1 MKKFLL
7 LSGALLA
14 LLSATS
20 CTQWY
25 GLNDYLRVKVDAD
38 GNHGIYRGEEEVVPM
53 EYQSFQVVDAP
64 RSNFLAS
71 REIYDTYVIGKKADG
86 CDLWRIGRTSMS
98 EVLLYSA
105 PEIEPLDLRPDGFS
119 GNARKLYVG
128 TLADGKKEVYNRF
141 ARPHKSGPYDEVY
154 PGVEEWIFRVGDK
167 WGVKHISN
175 KGTEAKYDQV
185 YTFDCYGL
193 NYCLKQNGQYAVY
206 GCIRDD
212 GDLNRQ
218 GSLSYDEIEILRG
231 YASKEYSEYSFEIED
246 LPDDLYERFRKDLGL
261 RPLVKGW

>member
-53 EYQSFQVVDAP
+53 EYQSFQVVDEP
-64 RSNFLAS
+64 RSNFFAS
-71 REIYDTYVIGKKADG
+71 REIVYTYVIGKKADG

-185 YTFDCYGL
+185 YIFDCYERL
-193 NYCLKQNGQYAVY
+193 YYLKRNNQYELYYYNY
-206 GCIRDD
+206 DE
-212 GDLNRQ
+212 
-218 GSLSYDEIEILRG
+218 LSYIGIVNQQEIDELMPLV
-231 YASKEYSEYSFEIED
+231 SKQYSPYSFHIETQD
-246 LPDDLYERFRKDLGL
+246 IPKDMLRKIKIRTGNTWLL
-261 RPLVKGW
+261 